1 MEFEWDSKKNQ
12 DNLEKHGVD
21 FYSAQL
27 AFLDKNRII
36 SKDILHSTESE
47 ERFFC
52 FGLIPEGIITVRFTI
67 RGKNIRIYGAGFW
80 REGKKLYE
88 KQTKLY

>member
-12 DNLEKHGVD
+12 ENLEKHGVD
-21 FYSAQL
+21 FYTAQL
-27 AFLDKNRII
+27 AFLDKKRII

-52 FGLIPEGIITVRFTI
+52 FGLIPYGIITVRFTV
-67 RGKNIRIYGAGFW
+67 RGKNIRIFGAGFW

-88 KQTKLY
+88 KENNLH

>member
-12 DNLEKHGVD
+12 ENLEKHGVD
-21 FYSAQL
+21 FYTAQF

-36 SKDILHSTESE
+36 SKDTVHSTESE

-52 FGLIPEGIITVRFTI
+52 FGLVPEGIITVRFTL

-88 KQTKLY
+88 KENKLH

>member
-1 MEFEWDSKKNQ
+1 VEFEWDSKKNQ

-21 FYSAQL
+21 FFTAQS

-52 FGLIPEGIITVRFTI
+52 FGSVPDGILTVRFAL
-67 RGKNIRIYGAGFW
+67 RGENIRIYGAGFW

-88 KQTKLY
+88 KENNLH

>member
-12 DNLEKHGVD
+12 ENLEKHGVD
-21 FYSAQL
+21 FYTAQF

-52 FGLIPEGIITVRFTI
+52 FGLVNEGIITVRFTL
-67 RGKNIRIYGAGFW
+67 RGKKIRIYGAGFW

-88 KQTKLY
+88 KENKLH

>member
-12 DNLEKHGVD
+12 ENLEKHGVD
-21 FYSAQL
+21 FYTAQL
-27 AFLDKNRII
+27 AFLDNNRII
-36 SKDILHSTESE
+36 AKDILHTTESE

-52 FGLIPEGIITVRFTI
+52 FALIPDGIITVRFTL
-67 RGKNIRIYGAGFW
+67 RGKNIRIFGAGFW

-88 KQTKLY
+88 KENNLH